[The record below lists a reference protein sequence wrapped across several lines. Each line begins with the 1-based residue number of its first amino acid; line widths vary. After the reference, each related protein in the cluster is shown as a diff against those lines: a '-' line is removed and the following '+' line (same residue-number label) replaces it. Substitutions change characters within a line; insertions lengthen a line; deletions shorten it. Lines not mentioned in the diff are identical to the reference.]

1 MCFTLTH
8 ELYQQAWEA
17 ETFEMLREIEEALA
31 ILSYFKRE
39 KQYGKT
45 NGAAAPPHQPLMY
58 RFTRSIDDGQ

>member
-8 ELYQQAWEA
+8 ELYQLREA

-45 NGAAAPPHQPLMY
+45 NGAAAPPHQLLMY
-58 RFTRSIDDGQ
+58 RFTRSIDDAQ